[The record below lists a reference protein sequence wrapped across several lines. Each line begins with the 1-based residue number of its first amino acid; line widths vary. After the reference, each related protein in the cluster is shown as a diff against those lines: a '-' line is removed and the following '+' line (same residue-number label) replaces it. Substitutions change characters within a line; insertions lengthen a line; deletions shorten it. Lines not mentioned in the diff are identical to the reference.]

1 MPDGAVKGAGVEAD
15 VDGVQVANVV
25 DALGLGGRVVLGVVV
40 LSLWMVL
47 MTAIY
52 FHTWFEKLTGLLVAL
67 FALYTTYILPRWI
80 PAWRNIV
87 GLPGI

>member
-1 MPDGAVKGAGVEAD
+1 MLE
-15 VDGVQVANVV
+15 
-25 DALGLGGRVVLGVVV
+25 ALGHGGKPAAVVV
-40 LSLWMVL
+40 GLCGWMLL

-67 FALYTTYILPRWI
+67 VGLYITYVLPRWI
-80 PAWRNIV
+80 PALRSIV